1 MMSKL
6 SHTMRTLGS
15 DRSRSFL
22 AFIIRHLILLAILIT
37 MIGAT
42 AQAQA
47 AAPQTAAPAGQGL
60 KPILT
65 YIDSA
70 WGTLTRSMTECV
82 SVVDPKIK
90 VAPVLYLPAEVA
102 EPAAVQKLAADC
114 NVRVE
119 HLPLQIHRLG
129 EIDTGKIQP
138 HGLLYLP
145 DKYVVPGGRFNEMY
159 GWDSY
164 FIIRGLLRAG
174 RVELARG
181 MVDNFFFEIEHY
193 GAMLNANRTYYLTR
207 SQPPFV
213 SSMFVD
219 VYRAMQ
225 QAKKNNGSRDRAG
238 EDRAWLERAY
248 ADLDKDYGMWT
259 RDPHLAG
266 QTGLARYYDFG
277 EGPPAEAV
285 QDESGFYRKVAQYFF
300 LHPTQADDYVVEMN
314 SASAQPVAGA
324 PYTLQVCDVSTTMA
338 PPGCDK
344 TTQFKLSA
352 DYYKGDRSM
361 RESGFDVSFRFGAF
375 GAATHHY
382 APVCLNSLLY
392 KTEKDLEQISLWLGH
407 ADDARKWNQRAEA
420 RKQLISRY
428 LWNQEQGLF
437 FDYNFQTG
445 RMSDYRYASTFYPLW
460 AGLATPEQA
469 KAVAGNLKVF
479 DRPGGLPMSTY
490 DTGAQWDLPY
500 GWGNIEMLAIE
511 GLRRYGFN
519 ADADHVSYEF
529 LSTVA
534 DNFRRDGNIREK
546 YNVVTRSS
554 EAHVELGYKMNVVGF
569 GWTNAAFLELLNGL
583 PKEMVDRLEEEQNH
597 PLPSK

>member
-1 MMSKL
+1 MMTRL
-6 SHTMRTLGS
+6 SHTMSIQGS
-15 DRSRSFL
+15 DQSRSRL
-22 AFIIRHLILLAILIT
+22 AFIIRHFLFLALLCAF
-37 MIGAT
+37 AN
-42 AQAQA
+42 AQAV
-47 AAPQTAAPAGQGL
+47 AAPASAPADQGL
-60 KPILT
+60 KPILN
-65 YIDSA
+65 YITSA
-70 WGTLTRSMTECV
+70 WDTLTRSMTDCV

-90 VAPVLYLPAEVA
+90 VPPVLYLPAEVA
-102 EPAAVQKLAADC
+102 EPAAVQKLATDC

-119 HLPLQIHRLG
+119 HLPVEIHRLG

-174 RVELARG
+174 RVDLARG

-207 SQPPFV
+207 SQPPFL

-219 VYRAMQ
+219 VYRAAHKDGQ
-225 QAKKNNGSRDRAG
+225 P
-238 EDRAWLERAY
+238 DRAWLERAY
-248 ADLDKDYGMWT
+248 ADLEKDYGMWT

-266 QTGLARYYDFG
+266 QTGLSRYYDFG
-277 EGPPAEAV
+277 DGPPAEAV

-300 LHPTQADDYVVEMN
+300 LHPAEANDYVVETKPGTTQ
-314 SASAQPVAGA
+314 AVAGS
-324 PYTLQVCDVSTTMA
+324 PYSLQVCDVPLTMA
-338 PPGCDK
+338 RAECEK
-344 TTQFKLSA
+344 AKQFKLSA

-361 RESGFDVSFRFGAF
+361 RESGFDVSFRFGPF
-375 GAATHHY
+375 GAATHYY

-407 ADDARKWNQRAEA
+407 GEDAKKWNQRAEE
-420 RKQLISRY
+420 RKRLISHY

-437 FDYNFQTG
+437 FDYNFQTS
-445 RMSDYRYASTFYPLW
+445 RMSNYRYASTFYPLW

-469 KAVAGNLKVF
+469 KAVAGNLKTF
-479 DRPGGLPMSTY
+479 ERPGGLPMSTIE
-490 DTGAQWDLPY
+490 TGAQWDLPY
-500 GWGNIEMLAIE
+500 GWGNIEMLAID
-511 GLRRYGFN
+511 GLRRYGYN
-519 ADADHVSYEF
+519 ADADRVSYEF

-534 DNFRRDGNIREK
+534 ENFRRDGIIKEK

-554 EAHVELGYKMNVVGF
+554 EAHVELGYEMNVVGF
-569 GWTNAAFLELLNGL
+569 GWTNAAFLELLHAL
-583 PKEMVDRLEEEQNH
+583 PKEMVERLQNEQNER
-597 PLPSK
+597 LSTSK